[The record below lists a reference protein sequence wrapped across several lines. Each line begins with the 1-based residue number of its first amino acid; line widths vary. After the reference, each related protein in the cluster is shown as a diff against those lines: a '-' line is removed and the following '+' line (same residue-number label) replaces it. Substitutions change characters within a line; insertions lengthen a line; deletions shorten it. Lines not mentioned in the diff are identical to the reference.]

1 MSFKH
6 LSLTLCLVMAAL
18 FCNAQNKEQ
27 EGLVKTRGRLDSEGK
42 VIPGVA
48 VSNASIILKGGNST
62 ISEKDGEFSILLPE
76 DKYYLQ
82 NVEKEGYIVVD
93 QDILSKQYSYS
104 KNPLVL
110 VMETPQQQMEDE
122 LAAERKIRR
131 NLTRQLHER
140 EDEIERLKE
149 ENKISAEQYRA
160 ALNKLYDD
168 QENNEKLISDM
179 AERYSKIDF
188 DQIDEFYVQVSNYIL
203 NGELTKADSM
213 INTKGNIGS
222 DIESLN
228 QLKEVNAKERAELSK
243 RQRKLEKSEAMA
255 QYQLEDIAQ
264 RCYSK
269 YEIFKMQHQNDSALY
284 YLELRASLDTTNGQ
298 WMHETGMFAHIFVA
312 DYHKAMNYYQK
323 ALDIALDIYGEYHP
337 EVANEYNNIGCIY
350 EMYDDYEKSQEY
362 NERALKIQL
371 ETLGENHIE
380 LITTYSNLGVLY
392 TKIGKYDEAM
402 ELYQKSVE
410 IGLSHYGETH
420 ERMVPSYLNIAV
432 LYGIVGHYDESFTYY
447 QKVLDILNN
456 NIDNES
462 KIFIDNC
469 YNGIGAYYMRKG
481 KYQESIEYIKKAL
494 DVRLTVYGNKHPLV
508 GNSYGNLATIY
519 MAAENYEDALFCN
532 EMAIKIES
540 RVFGDNHTELVDQ
553 YEIRGMI
560 YMYME
565 KYDEALTY
573 LNNSLEIS
581 VSVLG
586 ENNPD
591 LLSIYERLGLLYE
604 KRCEYEKSIECVQK
618 SIDIGKAIYGENSI
632 NLASNYNNLGKSYHK
647 VKEYDKAM
655 ENFKQSVLLMN
666 EYFGEDNPNIGIIY
680 KNIADVYKDKKEY
693 DIAIDYYN
701 KGLAILRNYFD
712 DDYSNIQKILNSLEE
727 INTK

>member
-1 MSFKH
+1 MKKS
-6 LSLTLCLVMAAL
+6 LLTLCFILSVVL
-18 FCNAQNKEQ
+18 CNAQNKEQ

-48 VSNASIILKGGNST
+48 ITNASVILKGGNMAV
-62 ISEKDGEFSILLPE
+62 SEKDGKFSILLPE

-82 NVEKEGYIVVD
+82 DVQKEGYIVVD

-110 VMETPQQQMEDE
+110 VMEIPEQQIEDE
-122 LAAERKIRR
+122 LAIERKIRR

-140 EDEIERLKE
+140 EDEIERLKKD
-149 ENKISAEQYRA
+149 NKISAEQYHA
-160 ALNKLYDD
+160 ALNELYED
-168 QENNEKLISDM
+168 QKNNEKLISDM

-213 INTKGNIGS
+213 LNTKGNISS

-228 QLKEVNAKERAELSK
+228 HLKEVNAKERAELSK

-255 QYQLEDIAQ
+255 QYQLDDIAQ

-284 YLELRASLDTTNGQ
+284 YLELRASLDTMNGQ
-298 WMHETGMFAHIFVA
+298 WMHETGKFAYIFVA

-350 EMYDDYEKSQEY
+350 EMFDDYKKALEY
-362 NERALKIQL
+362 EERALKIQL
-371 ETLGENHIE
+371 ITLGDSHIE
-380 LITTYSNLGVLY
+380 LKSTYSNLGVLY
-392 TKIGKYDEAM
+392 TNIGKYDEAM

-410 IGLSHYGETH
+410 IGLSHYGENH
-420 ERMVPSYLNIAV
+420 EEMVPSYLNIAV
-432 LYGIVGHYDESFTYY
+432 LYSIVGHYDESFTYY

-456 NIDNES
+456 NIDEES
-462 KIFIDNC
+462 KIFMDKC

-508 GNSYGNLATIY
+508 GNSYGDLAAIY

-532 EMAIKIES
+532 EMAIKIKS
-540 RVFGDNHTELVDQ
+540 RVFGDNHTELVGS
-553 YEIRGMI
+553 YGIRGMI